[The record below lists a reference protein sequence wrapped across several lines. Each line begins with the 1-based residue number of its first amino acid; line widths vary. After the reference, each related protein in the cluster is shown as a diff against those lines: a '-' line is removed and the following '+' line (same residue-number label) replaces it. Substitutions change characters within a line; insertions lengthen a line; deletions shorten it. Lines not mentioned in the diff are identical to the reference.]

1 MLASA
6 VVGSAVKENYFKTII
21 RYDQGLKNLHN
32 ITVYSYTILFTFTVH
47 DYPDYFT
54 TLLF

>member
-6 VVGSAVKENYFKTII
+6 VVGSAAKENYFQTII

-32 ITVYSYTILFTFTVH
+32 ITVYFTVKK
-47 DYPDYFT
+47 T
-54 TLLF
+54 ITVKTVAV